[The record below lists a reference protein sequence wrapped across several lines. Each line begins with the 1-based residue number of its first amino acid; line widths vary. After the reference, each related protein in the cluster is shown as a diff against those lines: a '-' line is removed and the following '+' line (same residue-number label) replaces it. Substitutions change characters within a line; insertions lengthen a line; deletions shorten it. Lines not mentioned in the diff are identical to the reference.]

1 MNITVEEIRRIIVA
15 SAGAPE
21 SGASDAD
28 FADTSF
34 DELGYE
40 SLALMETAS
49 AIEREFGVS
58 VPDDLLFEART
69 PRELAELVRSAKE
82 AAAA

>member
-1 MNITVEEIRRIIVA
+1 MNITVDEIRRIIIA

-21 SGASDAD
+21 SASAEAD

-58 VPDDLLFEART
+58 VPDELLFEART
-69 PRELAELVRSAKE
+69 PRDLAELVRSAKE

>member
-1 MNITVEEIRRIIVA
+1 MNITVDEIRRIIIA

-21 SGASDAD
+21 AAVEAD

-69 PRELAELVRSAKE
+69 PRDLAELVRSAKE

>member
-1 MNITVEEIRRIIVA
+1 MTITVTEIWRIIIA

-21 SGASDAD
+21 AGVGEVD
-28 FADTSF
+28 FADISF

-49 AIEREFGVS
+49 AIEREFSVS
-58 VPDDLLFEART
+58 VPDELLFEART

>member
-1 MNITVEEIRRIIVA
+1 MNVTVDEIRRIIVA

-21 SGASDAD
+21 SGVSEAD

-58 VPDDLLFEART
+58 VPDELLFEART

>member
-1 MNITVEEIRRIIVA
+1 MNITVDEIRRIIIA

-21 SGASDAD
+21 AGVVEAD

-34 DELGYE
+34 DDLGYE

-58 VPDDLLFEART
+58 VPDELLFEART
-69 PRELAELVRSAKE
+69 PRDLAELVRSAKE